1 LKPNYSMSSGAG
13 VLASEAM
20 QLELGGGE
28 PWPLDAQLYQP
39 FEVEQILLNDNAS
52 CLAVQA
58 YLHMLQLE
66 FSVEMRANAEHMS
79 PSGKLPFIRAN
90 NFVIAE
96 LDPIVSFVSNK
107 GISLT
112 EHLDAAQKADMRAYM
127 SLVTSVLGNAEL
139 YLSWNDDV
147 TLNEVTLPRYGS
159 VYPWPLSTI
168 LSYQKKWNVCK
179 KLGALGWTSKSL
191 DEVYAEVEH
200 CCQALSERLDS
211 SGNRFFFNGKPTEL
225 DALVF
230 GHLFAILT
238 TPLPD
243 SRLANIVR
251 SFKNLTDLC
260 QHIDKEFFDGNS
272 ASSSSTRSSEN
283 FEKL

>member
-1 LKPNYSMSSGAG
+1 MSSGTG
-13 VLASEAM
+13 VLANEAL
-20 QLELGGGE
+20 QIELGGGD
-28 PWPLDAQLYQP
+28 PWPVDAQLYQP

-58 YLHMLQLE
+58 YLHMLKLD
-66 FSVEMRANAEHMS
+66 FNVEMRANAEHMS

-112 EHLDAAQKADMRAYM
+112 EHLDSAQKADMRAYM
-127 SLVTSVLGNAEL
+127 TLVTSVLGNAEL
-139 YLSWNDDV
+139 YLSWKD
-147 TLNEVTLPRYGS
+147 EVTASEVTIPRYGS
-159 VYPWPLSTI
+159 VYPWPLSTL
-168 LSYQKKWNVCK
+168 LSYQKKWSVCK
-179 KLGALGWTSKSL
+179 KLTALGWLNKSL
-191 DEVYAEVEH
+191 DEVYQEVEQ
-200 CCQALSERLDS
+200 CCQALSERLE
-211 SGNRFFFNGKPTEL
+211 NQRYFFNNKPTEL

-243 SRLANIVR
+243 ARLANVVR
-251 SFKNLTDLC
+251 QFKNLIDLC
-260 QHIDKEFFDGNS
+260 QHIDKEFFDGT
-272 ASSSSTRSSEN
+272 SSSSRSSEN

>member
-1 LKPNYSMSSGAG
+1 MSSSTG

-20 QLELGGGE
+20 QIELGGSE
-28 PWPLDAQLYQP
+28 PWPSDAQLYQP

-58 YLHMLQLE
+58 YLHMLHLD
-66 FSVEMRANAEHMS
+66 FGVEMRANAEHMS

-96 LDPIVSFVSNK
+96 LDPIVSFVTNK

-112 EHLDAAQKADMRAYM
+112 EHLDSAQKSDMKAYM
-127 SLVTSVLGNAEL
+127 TLVTSVLGNAEL

-147 TLNEVTLPRYGS
+147 TLNEVTVPRYSS

-168 LSYQKKWNVCK
+168 LSWQKRRSVCK
-179 KLGALGWTSKSL
+179 KLSALNWLTKSL
-191 DEVYAEVEH
+191 DEVYQQVDN
-200 CCQALSERLDS
+200 CCQALSERLE
-211 SGNRFFFNGKPTEL
+211 NQRYFFNNKPTEL

-243 SRLANIVR
+243 ARLANIVR
-251 SFKNLTDLC
+251 QYKNLIDLC
-260 QHIDKEFFDGNS
+260 QQIDKEFFDGNS
-272 ASSSSTRSSEN
+272 SSSRSSEN

>member
-1 LKPNYSMSSGAG
+1 MSGESG

-20 QLELGGGE
+20 QIELGGGE
-28 PWPLDAQLYQP
+28 PWPADAQLYQP

-58 YLHMLQLE
+58 YLHMLQLD
-66 FSVEMRANAEHMS
+66 FAVEMRANAEHMS

-112 EHLDAAQKADMRAYM
+112 EHLDSAQKADMKAYM
-127 SLVTSVLGNAEL
+127 TLVTSILGNAEL

-147 TLNEVTLPRYGS
+147 TLNEVTVPRYSS

-168 LSYQKKWNVCK
+168 LSWQKKRNVCK
-179 KLGALGWTSKSL
+179 KLAALGWMNKTL
-191 DEVYAEVEH
+191 DDVYRAVEE
-200 CCQALSERLDS
+200 CCQALSERLD
-211 SGNRFFFNGKPTEL
+211 NQRYFFNNKPTEL

-243 SRLANIVR
+243 ARLASIVR
-251 SFKNLTDLC
+251 QFKNLIDLC
-260 QHIDKEFFDGNS
+260 QQIDKEFFDGNS
-272 ASSSSTRSSEN
+272 SSSRSSEN